1 MRLALGAA
9 ALAVWSATLAASA
22 PIVLAGDGLTEETWS
37 RVERGTWLVEH
48 YSPYCSHCKAFAPKW
63 KELVDQYS
71 SSASSHNFHFAQV
84 DCALN
89 GDLCHAH
96 SVKYYPSIFL
106 YVDGKFQEEYEE
118 QRTIE
123 ELGKYVEAH
132 YPAEEVPP
140 QDKEMKEEGQ
150 AARKAQE
157 ADAVGGV
164 EDTEEEEQVG
174 MGEGKLALAPGRP
187 VKGAEKARLPK
198 EDGMKEGKPRLPILH
213 VAEEDE
219 QTEGSSDGSMAE
231 DEPYEALLA
240 DASLKM
246 LPPTPP
252 ASSSPSPSGPT
263 STQTPPSQPTKTSQA
278 DVALAPDPL
287 GTKYFVP
294 AFVAQ
299 VPQGGEREKKRSE
312 EGGSNVTEAWEKE
325 RGKPDGKLK
334 LLKPEE
340 VERLKDA
347 DAMPSFVK
355 YYAPWCGHCKKLA
368 PHWIDL
374 ASALSDIVHVYEVDC
389 DAAENKGVCRR
400 ENVRAYPTLIFY
412 NRGASVE
419 YHGKRNLN
427 SMKEWALKTVETTT
441 IKPLANEYE
450 LKQAVSADD
459 VIVLFLHN
467 AEAPQDDANL
477 ARAAAKSVMGST
489 PFYASSSPDLF
500 TLFSVSTS
508 SPPTFLVF
516 KDHSLA
522 PASSFSLPPA
532 SFSRNQRGRKTIQW
546 LRSAKLPT
554 VSELNGGTYNDLMPS
569 DGGDEP
575 PPLVGL
581 AVLSR
586 KGLGSDAAF
595 ENAKGSFE
603 RLARGWTERSRTG
616 TRAKGRDVNWAW
628 VDGDRWSG
636 WARSMY
642 DVKAGAQDGPV
653 LLVADPKELVYW
665 KTTPAGEP
673 LELGTSAVYDL
684 IENGIYTGTAR
695 SKSSQNMVER
705 GMKSIIRT
713 FSYLYATA
721 TAHPFLAFILI
732 VGSWLGFW
740 FALKRLVGP
749 IPSAGPARS
758 SGYAKVD

>member
-1 MRLALGAA
+1 MRLTLGAA
-9 ALAVWSATLAASA
+9 ALALWTATFAAAA
-22 PIVLAGDGLTEETWS
+22 PIVLAGDGLTEETWN
-37 RVERGTWLVEH
+37 RVDKGTWLVEH

-71 SSASSHNFHFAQV
+71 PSASTHNFYFAQV
-84 DCALN
+84 DCASN

-106 YVDGKFQEEYEE
+106 YVDGKFQEEYNER
-118 QRTIE
+118 RTLE
-123 ELGKYVEAH
+123 ELGQYVEAH
-132 YPAEEVPP
+132 YPTEEVPA
-140 QDKEMKEEGQ
+140 QEKEMKEEGQ
-150 AARKAQE
+150 AARTAKEEE
-157 ADAVGGV
+157 AAGGV
-164 EDTEEEEQVG
+164 EEIEEEEQVG
-174 MGEGKLALAPGRP
+174 MGEGKKAPAPGRP
-187 VKGAEKARLPK
+187 AKGAEKARLPK
-198 EDGMKEGKPRLPILH
+198 EDDTKEDKPHLPVLH

-219 QTEGSSDGSMAE
+219 QAEGSSDESEAE

-240 DASLKM
+240 DASSKM
-246 LPPTPP
+246 LPPAPP
-252 ASSSPSPSGPT
+252 ASSSSSPSEPT
-263 STQTPPSQPTKTSQA
+263 STQTPPSQPSKTSQA

-287 GTKYFVP
+287 GTKYFAP

-299 VPQGGEREKKRSE
+299 VPQAGEREKKRSE
-312 EGGSNVTEAWEKE
+312 EGGSSVTEAWEKE
-325 RGKPDGKLK
+325 RGKPDGKVK
-334 LLKPEE
+334 LLKPGE

-347 DAMPSFVK
+347 DALPSFVK

-368 PHWIDL
+368 PHWVDL
-374 ASALSDIVHVYEVDC
+374 ASALSNVVHVYEVDC
-389 DAAENKGVCRR
+389 DAAENKGVCKG
-400 ENVRAYPTLIFY
+400 EKVRAYPTLIFY

-419 YHGKRNLN
+419 YHGRRSLE

-477 ARAAAKSVMGST
+477 ARAAAKSVMGTT
-489 PFYASSSPDLF
+489 PFYASTSLDLF
-500 TLFSVSTS
+500 RLFSIPIS
-508 SPPTFLVF
+508 SPPAFLVF

-522 PASSFSLPPA
+522 PASYFSLPPA

-554 VSELNGGTYNDLMPS
+554 VSELNGATYNDLMPS

-581 AVLSR
+581 AILSR

-595 ENAKGSFE
+595 ESAKGSFE
-603 RLARGWTERSRTG
+603 QLARGWTERRRMG
-616 TRAKGRDVNWAW
+616 IGEKGRDVNWAW
-628 VDGDRWSG
+628 VDGDRWTG

-642 DVKAGAQDGPV
+642 DVKMGAQDGPV

-673 LELGTSAVYDL
+673 LEFGTSAVYDL

-695 SKSSQNMVER
+695 SKSSQNVVER
-705 GMKSIIRT
+705 FMKSITRT
-713 FSYLYATA
+713 FSYLYASA
-721 TAHPFLAFILI
+721 TAHPFLASVLV

-740 FALKRLVGP
+740 FGLKRWVGP
-749 IPSAGPARS
+749 IPSAGSARPT
-758 SGYAKVD
+758 GYAKVD